1 MSAVNGPGRL
11 SLRARLLV
19 VLIAVTAAFL
29 LVMGG
34 VTAFVLS
41 KRLGTHFDDAL
52 ISAGTRTP
60 QQIQANP
67 GDYVAVLITHRFP
80 LAVQPLTG
88 NTGTTAELVNAIEKM
103 AGAGGLRGNIKDVP
117 FAVPGTSPRLRA
129 VARVVVRPN
138 LSGQVGVRR
147 RLGTVLV
154 VASPVSVVTGQ
165 VGGIVVAELITGGA
179 LILLLALGG
188 RWLIGRGLA
197 PLSEMAGTAQRIT
210 TQGDLTA
217 RMPDAD
223 GSTEV
228 GRLGTAINTMLDRIQ
243 QAFGARLRS
252 EAKVR
257 QFAADASHELRT
269 PLTTIRGYAELYR
282 QGALDDDQLPDAM
295 RRIEQEA
302 RRMGT
307 LVAELLELARLDR
320 TSSLDITETDLAV
333 LVRDAAAD
341 ARAVEPARPVR
352 AEAPESLVA
361 TVDEARIRQ
370 VLANLLG
377 NVREHTPVTT
387 PTAVR
392 LAQVRGGVVVEVA
405 DSGPGMAAEDA
416 ARAFDRFHRGAD
428 RRGNETAG
436 PAVGYGAGA
445 AAPQSAN
452 GNRPAGE
459 SGGSGLGL
467 AIVAAI
473 AQAHGGQA
481 TLESA
486 PGQGTRVRVWLPT
499 TAPAAPATPRVA
511 ATPRLSRARHH
522 RAPTAPATPQPG
534 QHAGSAPR
542 QPLSGP
548 AGYPARP
555 PRQRSPRPARQ
566 AAPGSTGNP
575 VARHSAPPVQPPPG
589 PTGDPASWH
598 SAPPV
603 QPPPG
608 PTGNAVL
615 WHSAPPGRQPLPGP
629 AEAPVPWHRALPGRP
644 AASWRPPAG
653 PPRPGPPRTPERD
666 DSMLPAP
673 PAPVSPAP
681 HSGDRYPGAAELHHD
696 WGDPPRPVPGR
707 PPADPP
713 DHDAARDGDGYP
725 AQPAVATWRRLPPPG
740 RHGRASGAR
749 NQGTPQPGEESR

>member
-1 MSAVNGPGRL
+1 MIAVKGPGRL

-41 KRLGTHFDDAL
+41 KRLGTQFDDSL
-52 ISAGTRTP
+52 ISTAAKMP
-60 QQIQANP
+60 VQIQANP
-67 GDYVAVLITHRFP
+67 GDNVAVLVTRFP
-80 LAVQPLTG
+80 LTVRSLTG
-88 NTGTTAELVNAIEKM
+88 SSGTTQTLADAVERLAT
-103 AGAGGLRGNIKDVP
+103 AGNFLSYVDDAP
-117 FAVPGTSPRLRA
+117 FGVPGTSPRLRA
-129 VARVVVRPN
+129 VARLVPLHRSRG
-138 LSGQVGVRR
+138 LASQSGAGGRR
-147 RLGTVLV
+147 RLAGVLV
-154 VASPVSVVTGQ
+154 VARPVGVVTGQ

-252 EAKVR
+252 EATVR

-302 RRMGT
+302 RRMST

-352 AEAPESLVA
+352 AEAPEALVA
-361 TVDEARIRQ
+361 AVDEARIRQ

-392 LAQVRGGVVVEVA
+392 LAQVRGGVVLEVA
-405 DSGPGMAAEDA
+405 DAGPGMAAGDA
-416 ARAFDRFHRGAD
+416 ASAFDRFYRGAERPGGEPGYAQPAD
-428 RRGNETAG
+428 GVGSARGVTGNGQAG
-436 PAVGYGAGA
+436 GD
-445 AAPQSAN
+445 
-452 GNRPAGE
+452 

-486 PGQGTRVRVWLPT
+486 PGQGTRVRVWLP
-499 TAPAAPATPRVA
+499 AT
-511 ATPRLSRARHH
+511 
-522 RAPTAPATPQPG
+522 
-534 QHAGSAPR
+534 GS
-542 QPLSGP
+542 
-548 AGYPARP
+548 
-555 PRQRSPRPARQ
+555 
-566 AAPGSTGNP
+566 
-575 VARHSAPPVQPPPG
+575 
-589 PTGDPASWH
+589 
-598 SAPPV
+598 
-603 QPPPG
+603 
-608 PTGNAVL
+608 
-615 WHSAPPGRQPLPGP
+615 
-629 AEAPVPWHRALPGRP
+629 
-644 AASWRPPAG
+644 
-653 PPRPGPPRTPERD
+653 
-666 DSMLPAP
+666 
-673 PAPVSPAP
+673 
-681 HSGDRYPGAAELHHD
+681 
-696 WGDPPRPVPGR
+696 
-707 PPADPP
+707 
-713 DHDAARDGDGYP
+713 
-725 AQPAVATWRRLPPPG
+725 
-740 RHGRASGAR
+740 
-749 NQGTPQPGEESR
+749 